1 MRYLLTLILVAML
14 SVPAY
19 AAFKGPG
26 ASAPGTTVAQV
37 KSMPDDTRVTL
48 VGKIVSQLPGSD
60 DKYMFRDNTGEI
72 MVEIDF
78 KRFRGQEVTPN
89 NTVRI
94 SGEVDKDFGRA
105 PEIDVKQL
113 DVLN

>member
-1 MRYLLTLILVAML
+1 MRYILTLVLVAML

-26 ASAPGTTVAQV
+26 TSAPATTAAQV
-37 KSMPDDTRVTL
+37 KSLPDDARVTL

-72 MVEIDF
+72 MVDIDL

-94 SGEVDKDFGRA
+94 SGEVDKDFGQA
-105 PEIDVKQL
+105 PEIDVKRL
-113 DVLN
+113 EVLN